1 MSKIKT
7 KDVQTQSALG
17 DAACYAFNAAELLQK
32 IEATL
37 PVTEDGKKIR
47 IDFKTVIALLQVVW
61 DQFKAGAKKCAGK
74 EIEVPATGIVW
85 QIARTIFGIIGFKP

>member
-7 KDVQTQSALG
+7 TEIETQSALG
-17 DAACYAFNAAELLQK
+17 DAACYAFNGAELLRN
-32 IEATL
+32 IESRL

-47 IDFKTVIALLQVVW
+47 VDFKTVVALLQAVW
-61 DQFKAGAKKCAGK
+61 DQFKKAARECAGK

-85 QIARTIFGIIGFKP
+85 QIARTIFGVIGFKP